1 MSAKFFLYAGNGKYF
16 EVFFTL
22 NLNGIVVNGWPVSSA
37 AVRLV
42 ATHAKKQDSKK
53 RRKPKTV
60 MTFAGEGHRH
70 DTLLLNYICYNA

>member
-42 ATHAKKQDSKK
+42 ATHAKKQ
-53 RRKPKTV
+53 
-60 MTFAGEGHRH
+60 
-70 DTLLLNYICYNA
+70 